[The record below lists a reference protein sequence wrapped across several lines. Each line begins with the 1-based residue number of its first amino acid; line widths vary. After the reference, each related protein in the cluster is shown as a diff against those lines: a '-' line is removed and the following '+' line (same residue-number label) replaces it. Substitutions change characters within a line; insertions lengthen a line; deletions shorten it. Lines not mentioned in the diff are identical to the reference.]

1 MSAPTLAAWLQS
13 RRPPVPA
20 AFQPFVRPH
29 RPEAPASV
37 AALVEE
43 ARHRLASMEGVAL
56 REGAFQLLAADG
68 FATWACERALAEDDP
83 SEALRGV
90 LDTLIE

>member
-1 MSAPTLAAWLQS
+1 MSHRTLATWIES

-20 AFQPFVRPH
+20 AFEPFVRPR

-43 ARHRLASMEGVAL
+43 ARHRLAAMEGAEL
-56 REGAFQLLAADG
+56 REGAFHLLAADG